1 MGRLSPVGSRA
12 LRVLA
17 RAGVWAS
24 LGARR
29 RAVGVPLVGLA
40 LGLGLNLCLN
50 LCLNTGCDSSA
61 DAPAKSRVQAVM
73 VEAEPGGSAEAP
85 KSAAGASGSITP
97 VAEPVARPAAPR
109 APLCEGQLDQK
120 AQAFKP
126 KRTPTQLSVDGD
138 STLPADPLKSGRKR
152 WTWVNFWAAW
162 CVPCR
167 EELPLLLGWQGT
179 LAAELEFAFV
189 SMDDDERQLREFL
202 GRQPPGGL
210 RQTHWLPDGAVRKAW
225 LEALH
230 LNAEPELP
238 LQLLIDP
245 EGKLRCQISGAVEQS
260 DLQALQRIVKR

>member
-1 MGRLSPVGSRA
+1 VAPH
-12 LRVLA
+12 
-17 RAGVWAS
+17 
-24 LGARR
+24 
-29 RAVGVPLVGLA
+29 VGLA
-40 LGLGLNLCLN
+40 LGLGMSL
-50 LCLNTGCDSSA
+50 GCDSSA

-73 VEAEPGGSAEAP
+73 VEAAPGGSAEAP
-85 KSAAGASGSITP
+85 KAAAGAPGSITP

-109 APLCEGQLDQK
+109 ALLCEGQLDDK
-120 AQAFKP
+120 ARAFKP
-126 KRTPTQLSVDGD
+126 KSKPTQLSVDGE

-167 EELPLLLGWQGT
+167 EELPLLLGWQTT
-179 LAAELEFAFV
+179 LAAEVEFAFV

-202 GRQPPGGL
+202 GRQPPAGL

-230 LNAEPELP
+230 LDAEPELP

-245 EGKLRCQISGAVEQS
+245 EGKLRCQISGAVEPS